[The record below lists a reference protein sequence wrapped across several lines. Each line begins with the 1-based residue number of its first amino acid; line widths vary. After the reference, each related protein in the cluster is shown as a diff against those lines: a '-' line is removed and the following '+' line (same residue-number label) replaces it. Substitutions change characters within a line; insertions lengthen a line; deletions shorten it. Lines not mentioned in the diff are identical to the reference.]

1 MASAYEFEDPYKLKP
16 DPPVV
21 GKVSHHSIE
30 LYWDPDDKLQKVC
43 YPDERLRFSIE
54 EEDPQIHRYD
64 VIYVGFGKRHIVE
77 GLEPSSVYKFRL
89 KVTSP
94 SGNYSYSPVLSVSTT
109 REPLNG
115 EHLHRAVNRNEEK
128 AVIQILQSGQ
138 VNVDV
143 PNKLGY
149 TPLMVASQQGYLRLV
164 HMLIDYGADVTLKN
178 GSGKNSIMLACFAG
192 HLDIIKHL
200 RKCGVSCHTTD
211 FGGSTPMH
219 WAADGGHCKVV
230 QYLITNGCEVDV
242 KDTSSLWTPLMRVSA
257 INGNVDVASS
267 LIQAGANVNVKDK
280 DGKTPL
286 MVAVL
291 NNHESLVRL
300 LLAKGAD
307 LTVTNEY
314 GVGILQM
321 AKALNRQN
329 IILLLESAHKKLKTR
344 RKK

>member
-1 MASAYEFEDPYKLKP
+1 MASAYEFEDTYKLKP

-21 GKVSHHSIE
+21 GKVSHHSVE
-30 LYWDPDDKLQKVC
+30 LYWDPSDKLQKVC
-43 YPDERLRFSIE
+43 HPDKRLRFSVE
-54 EEDPQIHRYD
+54 EEDPQTHRYGI
-64 VIYVGFGKRHIVE
+64 VYVGYGKCHVVE
-77 GLEPSSVYKFRL
+77 GLEPNSVYKFRL
-89 KVTSP
+89 KVTSS
-94 SGNYSYSPVLSVSTT
+94 SGDYSYSPVLSVSTT

-115 EHLHRAVNRNEEK
+115 EHLHRAVNRNDEK
-128 AVIQILQSGQ
+128 AVVQILQSGQ

-149 TPLMVASQQGYLRLV
+149 TPLMVASQQGYLSL
-164 HMLIDYGADVTLKN
+164 
-178 GSGKNSIMLACFAG
+178 MLACFAG

-200 RKCGVSCHTTD
+200 RKYGVSWNTTD

-230 QYLITNGCEVDV
+230 QYLISDGCKVDV
-242 KDTSSLWTPLMRVSA
+242 KDNGSLWTPLMRVSA
-257 INGNVDVASS
+257 VSGNVDAASS
-267 LIQAGANVNVKDK
+267 LIQAGANVNAKDK

-291 NNHESLVRL
+291 NNHEPLVRL

-314 GVGILQM
+314 GIGILQM
-321 AKALNRQN
+321 AKALGRQN
-329 IILLLESAHKKLKTR
+329 IIPLLESANKKIR
-344 RKK
+344 ICRKDENDLRMKIPIPY